1 MEHALEMFRITVMTV
16 MMMMN
21 GGKNN
26 LCTGLALN
34 GFYGIYHLPG
44 SIR

>member
-21 GGKNN
+21 GGKII
-26 LCTGLALN
+26 CALD
-34 GFYGIYHLPG
+34 
-44 SIR
+44 